1 MPASIESLIS
11 SRSEGYCTLTIKEY
25 SEIEQVLGALRKAE
39 LQVLEMKLMQPDLE
53 EVFIKIVGSKS
64 D

>member
-1 MPASIESLIS
+1 
-11 SRSEGYCTLTIKEY
+11 
-25 SEIEQVLGALRKAE
+25 LGTLRKAE